1 MLYPWLDWHRAG
13 LEAWLA
19 AARLAASGTPLGPL
33 LDPSHELIARTL
45 AAAAVAPRPVEA
57 AVARDAPF
65 PVDAEEILRTPFLR
79 LVRLRG
85 PATGRRFV
93 MLAPHS
99 GYATAIISPLL
110 TALVSLG
117 EVVVTDWTDGR
128 LVPPA
133 AGRFGLANQI
143 ATAIEA
149 AAAHDAPAHLVA
161 LSQSGPA
168 VLAAASILAA
178 GPERLRPASLAFLG
192 CQLAP
197 EIAPTP
203 LQQALAGW
211 PQDALARLLT
221 AEVTVGQAGAGRR
234 VYPALFQLLAYSLA
248 SPGLYGE
255 IQLGLLHEIAAGR
268 SGDYDR
274 QHLDLHSL
282 LDVPAE
288 LFLDTLA
295 CATAGRLGATGMLTL
310 AGQRHDLA
318 PLRATPVLTVE
329 ASDDGLVGPG
339 QTHAIATVLPA
350 AAATLDGAQHHEL
363 FTGPGF
369 PSSLPG
375 VLRRFYE
382 PLA

>member
-1 MLYPWLDWHRAG
+1 MLYPWLDWQRAG

-19 AARLAASGTPLGPL
+19 TTRLAASGTPLGPL

-85 PATGRRFV
+85 PATSRRFV

-110 TALVSLG
+110 TALLALG
-117 EVVVTDWTDGR
+117 EVVVTDWVDAR
-128 LVPPA
+128 LVAPA
-133 AGRFGLANQI
+133 AGPFGLANQI

-149 AAAHDAPAHLVA
+149 AAAQDGPAHLVA

-178 GPERLRPASLAFLG
+178 GPERLRPASLAFIG

-197 EIAPTP
+197 EIARTP

-211 PQDALARLLT
+211 PQDALVRLLT
-221 AEVTVGQAGAGRR
+221 AEVTVGQPGAGRR

-255 IQLGLLHEIAAGR
+255 IQLGLLHEIAAGC

-295 CATAGRLGATGMLTL
+295 WATAGRLGTTGMLTL

-318 PLRATPVLTVE
+318 PLGTTPVLTVE
-329 ASDDGLVGPG
+329 ASADGLVGPG
-339 QTHAIATVLPA
+339 QTHAIAAILRA

-382 PLA
+382 PFV